1 MGFLWY
7 VFINFVEINTVWQ
20 LIYHILP
27 ISHSFTISYFLYHLP
42 QRSIWRWGGVETH
55 KEGAMFFL
63 WGRHIV
69 KHVYIKHAYNA
80 LMLTAKWFSFH
91 ITIFYVV
98 NLTGIMNYAYS
109 EAIRP
114 SLALRFNGVLL
125 YLNLILFV
133 EWGSA

>member
-1 MGFLWY
+1 MVCCHKFCWNQY
-7 VFINFVEINTVWQ
+7 DVTNA
-20 LIYHILP
+20 
-27 ISHSFTISYFLYHLP
+27 ISHPSHIPFLYYLLLP
-42 QRSIWRWGGVETH
+42 LPSPPAVNMKVGGLKPIKRELC
-55 KEGAMFFL
+55 FS

-69 KHVYIKHAYNA
+69 KHVYSEHAYNA

-98 NLTGIMNYAYS
+98 NLTGITNYAYS